1 MSSLILSAYDLLRSL
16 KSPEEARH
24 ASRVIC
30 TPCNLPDTE
39 TDPRESRPPRPS
51 VRPPVVRWRFFGPF
65 AFATI
70 RPSDVQGPGPK
81 AQGTAPR
88 ERRTLDLRI
97 CHLCSVHTARNTGE
111 DGERPR
117 PRPRFQSF
125 IYRTHACA
133 NGIYGDGDLR
143 GGRTDSRFPNPGSE
157 SRRHIA
163 IGCNCRYWPCPVSSV
178 QCPTCDVQCAV
189 QYARKSECLP
199 GKGGSARCDVWST
212 YPDS

>member
-1 MSSLILSAYDLLRSL
+1 MQF
-16 KSPEEARH
+16 ARH
-24 ASRVIC
+24 RDRSSRVA
-30 TPCNLPDTE
+30 T
-39 TDPRESRPPRPS
+39 SPS

-70 RPSDVQGPGPK
+70 RPSDVQGPGAK

-143 GGRTDSRFPNPGSE
+143 RGGPIPDSRTPGQ
-157 SRRHIA
+157 RA
-163 IGCNCRYWPCPVSSV
+163 GATLQLVGCNCRYCPCPVSSV
-178 QCPTCDVQCAV
+178 QRAMCNVQCVV

-199 GKGGSARCDVWST
+199 GKGGSVRCDVWST
-212 YPDS
+212 YPDY